1 MSGQKN
7 LNPFAAS
14 AWTPAAS
21 SAASKTVASAQ
32 AERRQRQLERD
43 KLKAAENIQRTWRGH
58 KVRRN
63 VKDKRRDEL
72 DVLYVD
78 NALQSNIQQR
88 SLQALPLVISALDPS
103 RTDDQE
109 RLTRFAMDLEA
120 SGCALLKTADNTQ
133 IRKLARQLLAVP
145 RYRKADPSSLYFAL
159 LTHY

>member
-14 AWTPAAS
+14 AWTPATS

-63 VKDKRRDEL
+63 VKDKRRAEL
-72 DVLYVD
+72 DVLYED
-78 NALQSNIQQR
+78 DALQSNIEQR
-88 SLQALPLVISALDPS
+88 SLQALPLVITALDPS

-109 RLTRFAMDLEA
+109 RLTTFATDLEA

-133 IRKLARQLLAVP
+133 IRKLARQMLALP
-145 RYRKADPSSLYFAL
+145 RYVKACPSSLYTAS
-159 LTHY
+159 LTR